1 MKWSYVWKNRT
12 RKKYEEAHSGYI
24 INFLPAKT
32 THSFIQL
39 SLQVAVC
46 STKRVLIVIRMT
58 LCSGTPITYKPFVKA

>member
-32 THSFIQL
+32 RIDSVITISVKL
-39 SLQVAVC
+39 E
-46 STKRVLIVIRMT
+46 TDYIVIYVSKET
-58 LCSGTPITYKPFVKA
+58 